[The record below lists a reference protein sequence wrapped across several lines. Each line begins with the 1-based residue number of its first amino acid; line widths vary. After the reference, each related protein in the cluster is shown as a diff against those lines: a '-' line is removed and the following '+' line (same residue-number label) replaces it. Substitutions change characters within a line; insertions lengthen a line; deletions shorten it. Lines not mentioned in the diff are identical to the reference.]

1 VLGTLRETGPAV
13 LVPAAWTAAAA
24 AAFGYMGGE
33 GMLIAHVVMA
43 AFITFFVVTG
53 WEELGTGALRAWR
66 VVLVV
71 GLGLTLAG
79 LAGFLV
85 DTGETALFLV
95 SLVGW
100 MVLPAGGLV
109 YTGLELPAARFVYV
123 GGAALSLLGAGAF
136 VLSLAGPN
144 GTAAALG
151 FVLVALGQT
160 AGILDAVRRG

>member
-1 VLGTLRETGPAV
+1 VLITLRETGPAV
-13 LVPAAWTAAAA
+13 LVPAAWVAAAA
-24 AAFGYMGGE
+24 AEFGYLSGDGI
-33 GMLIAHVVMA
+33 LVAHVVMA

-53 WEELGTGALRAWR
+53 WTELGTGALRAWR

-85 DTGETALFLV
+85 DADGTALFLV

-109 YTGLELPAARFVYV
+109 YTGLELPAARGIYV

-136 VLSLAGPN
+136 ILSLAGQN
-144 GTAAALG
+144 GSIAALG
-151 FVLVALGQT
+151 FALVAIGQT
-160 AGILDAVRRG
+160 AGILDAVWRG